1 SCALVFS
8 RLISQSRRTMP
19 HLLPQLTAS
28 TTQNSRRLRRKFVD
42 ARIPEKVMPKLR
54 LSAES
59 SSLNTAQSVTGQRQ
73 KVERRRQ
80 ACGLTKC
87 NRRRLAAC
95 FGYLPMVL
103 FVAECQSGRNS
114 LNRSAGQ

>member
-1 SCALVFS
+1 
-8 RLISQSRRTMP
+8 MP
-19 HLLPQLTAS
+19 HLLPQITAS

-42 ARIPEKVMPKLR
+42 ARIRKKVIPKLC

-95 FGYLPMVL
+95 FGYLPTEL
-103 FVAECQSGRNS
+103 FVVECRCGRNS
-114 LNRSAGQ
+114 RNRNAGRS